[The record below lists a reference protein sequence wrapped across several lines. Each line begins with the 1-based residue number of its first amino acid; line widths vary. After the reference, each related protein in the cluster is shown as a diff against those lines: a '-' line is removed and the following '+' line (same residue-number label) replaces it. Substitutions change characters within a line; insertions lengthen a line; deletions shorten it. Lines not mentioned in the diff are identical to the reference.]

1 MTKLLAFFGIY
12 KRHRGRHSW
21 YKTYCLETSQVIIQT
36 LSSFSCRD
44 SAKALKEFYKFSHD
58 LCLTKSSVL
67 EQEVRCHRCLHS
79 SDLLFTPFNLPA
91 SLLDISQT
99 LHSVFKKET
108 HSSFLSN
115 CHLAFINYFGSK
127 RRRIFYLDQIT

>member
-12 KRHRGRHSW
+12 KSHWGRHSW
-21 YKTYCLETSQVIIQT
+21 YKTNCLETLQVIIQT
-36 LSSFSCRD
+36 LSSFSCRIVRD

-91 SLLDISQT
+91 SLLDILQT
-99 LHSVFKKET
+99 LHSVFKKEI
-108 HSSFLSN
+108 HFPFFVKLSFSLYKLFSGQKKKGI
-115 CHLAFINYFGSK
+115 L
-127 RRRIFYLDQIT
+127 L